1 MTKTLLEQL
10 ELVQTAIEAVLT
22 SQSYSID
29 GKQLTR
35 ADLEM
40 LQAREERLEIKIR
53 KYGPHYRISEDVTP
67 ARQGISI
74 KKAVY

>member
-35 ADLEM
+35 ADLDM
-40 LQAREERLEIKIR
+40 LQKREERLEEKIR
-53 KYGPHYRISEDVTP
+53 KYGPSYRISEEDIVPRT
-67 ARQGISI
+67 GISI
-74 KKAVY
+74 KKAVW